1 MKRLALFLALIA
13 TPAAAQVANWWGG
26 SASGTGYPTNS
37 IPITNSATGTT
48 AAVVATL
55 PGTTGKT
62 TFICGFAM
70 TAAGTTTAVAGT
82 GTITGTL
89 GGALD
94 FAFLDPAPAA
104 GQGRLIVPFS
114 PCIPASAMNTAIVVT
129 QPAGG
134 AGTVAAVSAWG
145 YQL

>member
-1 MKRLALFLALIA
+1 
-13 TPAAAQVANWWGG
+13 VA
-26 SASGTGYPTNS
+26 
-37 IPITNSATGTT
+37 
-48 AAVVATL
+48 
-55 PGTTGKT
+55 GKT
-62 TFICGFAM
+62 TFLCGFAM
-70 TAAGTTTAVAGT
+70 TSTGTTTAASGT
-82 GTITGTL
+82 GTITGTI
-89 GGALD
+89 GGTLN

-104 GQGRLIVPFS
+104 GQGRLIVPFR